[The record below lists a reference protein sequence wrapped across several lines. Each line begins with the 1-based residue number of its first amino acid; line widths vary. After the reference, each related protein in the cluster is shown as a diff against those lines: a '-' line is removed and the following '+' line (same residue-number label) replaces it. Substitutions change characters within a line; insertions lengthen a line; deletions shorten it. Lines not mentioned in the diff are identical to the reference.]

1 MGATTMALPESVGGD
16 GATLVDLTLVAEEI
30 GRSLAP
36 VPWIDHVC
44 AARLLARLGALEAD
58 VVHGKQL
65 AAFDPQHDNVSGVRL
80 IPTGSIADQIVVR
93 DGETDVVRLTFG
105 TRPAKVD
112 NIGSLPM
119 AWVDPAAADS
129 RTVLASGTEA
139 LAEYQRALDE
149 WRVLTAAALVGLVE
163 ETMTIAA
170 EFAKTRYTL
179 GVPISTLQGISHPL
193 ANIAIT
199 VQGGRNLARRAAWFL
214 DNEPDERPEL
224 APSAFVFMA
233 EEASK
238 AATMAVHIQ
247 GGLGVS
253 AEAAATA
260 YLVRA
265 RGWALAGGDPG
276 ASAKYIAE
284 IVAARESGQERAI
297 MDFSRVQLSD
307 DDQAFLDEARD
318 FLRKHVTEDVI
329 RRDRETGDNFDEG
342 VHLALGAAG
351 YLAREWKPESD
362 GGFSRVRRRIWELE
376 KRRAHVPWV
385 TWGTTAMVARSVEKF
400 GSPELRGRSDAAS
413 VQRRTCGCAWVTPS
427 PRAAPTSRPARP
439 ARCATATAWVING
452 SKMFTTGAHNC
463 QYVFLITNTD
473 PDAPKHKSLTMFLVP
488 LDSPGIEI
496 QGIRTVDG
504 DRTNI
509 VYYSD
514 VRVDDKYRLGEV
526 NGGWTVVREPLNVEH
541 GAVEAAAGRAAGRV
555 DHDAPGRVH
564 GHRRRQGR
572 RQSRTNRIRTA
583 AG

>member
-1 MGATTMALPESVGGD
+1 MDRHELRRLDYSLTDDHEALQAAYKDFFKTHCSIETVWAAEVSGFDKSLWERLCAMGATTMAVPESVGGD

-44 AARLLARLGALEAD
+44 AARLLARLGALEAY
-58 VVHGKQL
+58 VMNGKQL
-65 AAFDPQHDNVSGVRL
+65 AAFDPRHDNVSGVRL

-93 DGETDVVRLTFG
+93 DGDDVVRLTFG

-112 NIGSLPM
+112 NIGRLPM
-119 AWVDPAAADS
+119 AWVDPSSADG
-129 RTVLASGTEA
+129 RLVLASGA
-139 LAEYQRALDE
+139 QASAEYQRALDE

-170 EFAKTRYTL
+170 EFAKSRYTL

-276 ASAKYIAE
+276 TSAKYIAE
-284 IVAARESGQERAI
+284 IVAARESR
-297 MDFSRVQLSD
+297 
-307 DDQAFLDEARD
+307 
-318 FLRKHVTEDVI
+318 
-329 RRDRETGDNFDEG
+329 
-342 VHLALGAAG
+342 
-351 YLAREWKPESD
+351 
-362 GGFSRVRRRIWELE
+362 
-376 KRRAHVPWV
+376 
-385 TWGTTAMVARSVEKF
+385 
-400 GSPELRGRSDAAS
+400 
-413 VQRRTCGCAWVTPS
+413 
-427 PRAAPTSRPARP
+427 
-439 ARCATATAWVING
+439 
-452 SKMFTTGAHNC
+452 
-463 QYVFLITNTD
+463 
-473 PDAPKHKSLTMFLVP
+473 
-488 LDSPGIEI
+488 
-496 QGIRTVDG
+496 
-504 DRTNI
+504 
-509 VYYSD
+509 
-514 VRVDDKYRLGEV
+514 
-526 NGGWTVVREPLNVEH
+526 
-541 GAVEAAAGRAAGRV
+541 
-555 DHDAPGRVH
+555 
-564 GHRRRQGR
+564 
-572 RQSRTNRIRTA
+572 
-583 AG
+583 